1 MKEGPA
7 IVAMLNSSLSPEFDF
22 GDRGE
27 PEPEHGIAT
36 LGGIIV
42 TSLMFFTIGV
52 TGLFGNILV
61 IYAVISD
68 RKMRSSVTNLLITNL
83 ALADLSTLISG
94 VPDIVL
100 FILNRGWL
108 LGEIPCKLHRFAMV
122 TSLYVSVLSLSAVCV
137 ERYIGIIHPFEA
149 HIVCNRRRIIC
160 VICIVWCIAVITG
173 LPPLLFNTVMHG
185 ESKNSIGF
193 CRMRFPTNSFLYF
206 TIYKFAEFFLYYF
219 APLLLQMVLYCIITK
234 QLFLGSEH
242 LHRPVVMTWAE
253 TGNRTERSSDALQAR
268 KGVVKML
275 IISVLVY
282 FISYSPIEIMLF
294 YKMISPHAFK
304 DHWSYHV
311 LAIVIAY
318 VNSSA
323 NPILYSIFS
332 QNFRRRFNAILC
344 SQEETSRQTTT
355 TSTNSRMWR
364 LTSLRSATTEV

>member
-1 MKEGPA
+1 
-7 IVAMLNSSLSPEFDF
+7 
-22 GDRGE
+22 
-27 PEPEHGIAT
+27 
-36 LGGIIV
+36 
-42 TSLMFFTIGV
+42 MFFIIGA
-52 TGLFGNILV
+52 TGFFGNLLV
-61 IYAVISD
+61 IYSVISD

-122 TSLYVSVLSLSAVCV
+122 TSLYVSVLSLCAVCI

-160 VICIVWCIAVITG
+160 VICIVWFISLVTG
-173 LPPLLFNTVMHG
+173 LPPLLFNTVMHDK
-185 ESKNSIGF
+185 SKDSVGF

-206 TIYKFAEFFLYYF
+206 MIYKFGEFFLYYF

-242 LHRPVVMTWAE
+242 LHRPVVMTWTE

-311 LAIVIAY
+311 IAIVIAY

-344 SQEETSRQTTT
+344 GHEEKNRHMTA